1 MGYISALETVTEEI
15 MCALGYGNFFSGLC
29 AALVFIGGLIGS
41 LIFGLAGRKAGK
53 RIVWIVKASSTMM
66 GLILVGLIFVMK
78 LPDQHALFALSYT
91 LFGFFAIG

>member
-29 AALVFIGGLIGS
+29 AALVFIGGLVGS
-41 LIFGLAGRKAGK
+41 LIFGVAGRKVGK
-53 RIVWIVKASSTMM
+53 RIVWIVKVSSSMM

-78 LPDQHALFALSYT
+78 MPDQQALFAAFYA